1 MKILLVKMSSMGD
14 IFHTFPAITDLKTAY
29 PNAEIHWVVEEG
41 FAEIAAWH
49 PAVKNIIPIA
59 LRRWMKNKGLENFR
73 AYRNWRHGIRQEHYD
88 YIIDAQGLL
97 KSGLVAKTARGIV
110 HGYDKDSARESI
122 NTWFQDVSH
131 FVSKDQHAVTRT
143 RELFSQSFSYPLDMP
158 LNFGIQQH
166 FAHVEKKPNQL
177 VFVIGTSWTTKLWSE
192 AGWIALANTAIAQGY
207 QVEIMWGSDAEQAL
221 AQRIIDA
228 CPEATR
234 PQERM
239 SITAVAEKLVAAA
252 GVVGLDTGF
261 SHLAGALEIPT
272 IAIYGPTAPDKVGL
286 IGNHTCNLQLSPKL
300 PCQTCHKRACK
311 LLPEQSTDT
320 PPCMSEISPDKVWE
334 QLCLALSRS

>member
-14 IFHTFPAITDLKTAY
+14 IFHTFPAITDLKVAY
-29 PNAEIHWVVEEG
+29 PNVEIHWVVEEG

-49 PAVKNIIPIA
+49 PSVNKVISIA
-59 LRRWMKNKGLENFR
+59 LRRWMKQKSLESFR
-73 AYRNWRHGIRQEHYD
+73 AYRQWRKALREHEYD
-88 YIIDAQGLL
+88 VIVDAQGLL
-97 KSGLVAKTARGIV
+97 KSGLVAKAARGIV

-122 NTWFQDVSH
+122 NTWFQDISH

-143 RELFSQSFSYPLDMP
+143 RELFAKTFSYPLTTP

-166 FAHVEKKPNQL
+166 FSHVESKPNQL
-177 VFVIGTSWTTKLWSE
+177 VFIIGTSWTTKLWSE
-192 AGWIALANTAIAQGY
+192 SGWIDLAKRAIAQGY
-207 QVEIMWGSDAEQAL
+207 QVDIMWGSDGEKVL

-272 IAIYGPTAPDKVGL
+272 ISIYGPTSPEKVGL
-286 IGNHTCNLQLSPKL
+286 IGEHTHNLQLSPPL
-300 PCQTCHKRACK
+300 PCQTCHKRVCK
-311 LLPEQSTDT
+311 LLPEQSTEP
-320 PPCMSEISPDKVWE
+320 PPCMSEIGADKVWE
-334 QLCLALSRS
+334 MLLTRLHP